1 MNTLQEYAEVFER
14 LGLTE
19 LHAEDGDKKLT
30 LRRDPGP
37 TGAAFTGQSGDAA
50 QYCGVGVEGA
60 SRNNGADA
68 AQNESVNSS
77 TSGTVATPGRDP
89 VKQGDIIKAPLLG
102 IFHTAG
108 GGRQIAVG
116 DRVSR
121 GEAVCTIEAMKMMNE
136 VTAPRDGVIAE
147 ILADE
152 GAIVEYH
159 QNIIVLG

>member
-30 LRRDPGP
+30 LRREPY
-37 TGAAFTGQSGDAA
+37 AAGEACTGQSLDAA
-50 QYCGVGVEGA
+50 QQKGVVGNE
-60 SRNNGADA
+60 DF
-68 AQNESVNSS
+68 QNDGETAVTLGKEPGS
-77 TSGTVATPGRDP
+77 T
-89 VKQGDIIKAPLLG
+89 VKQGDIIQAPLLG
-102 IFHTAG
+102 IFHASG
-108 GGRQIAVG
+108 KGRQISVG

-152 GAIVEYH
+152 GALVEYH